1 MERTVVAAQEELAA
15 FAVRIYLEDRGVSQA
30 LADTC
35 SERQV
40 EEAFPSCQ
48 DELLGLF
55 SPEDTGGDIE
65 LVPATQADMRGGT
78 YEPKPSLEVIY
89 DEV

>member
-1 MERTVVAAQEELAA
+1 MVAAQEELAA
-15 FAVRIYLEDRGVSQA
+15 FAVRIYLEDRGASQA

-48 DELLGLF
+48 DEVAEAEAEAG
-55 SPEDTGGDIE
+55 E
-65 LVPATQADMRGGT
+65 AA
-78 YEPKPSLEVIY
+78 EPRSGPRPTR
-89 DEV
+89 